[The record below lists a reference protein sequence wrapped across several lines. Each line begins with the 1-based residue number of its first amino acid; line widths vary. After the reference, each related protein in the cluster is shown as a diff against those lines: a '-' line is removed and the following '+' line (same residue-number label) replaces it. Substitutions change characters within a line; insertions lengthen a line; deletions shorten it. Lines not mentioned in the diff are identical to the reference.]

1 MPLAARATLA
11 AHFAHRARRTAHRS
25 SQVYLSRRT
34 LVTKVVGLVLA
45 LGAGL
50 PLGKEGPFV
59 HISACIVDWLIRL
72 PCFYK
77 IRRSKPLR
85 LQVTSRRRRR
95 HRRHHHHAATTTATT
110 TTTSARRC
118 SRSAPPSASPQTSAR
133 RSAAFSSRSR

>member
-1 MPLAARATLA
+1 M
-11 AHFAHRARRTAHRS
+11 
-25 SQVYLSRRT
+25 YLSRRT
-34 LVTKVVGLVLA
+34 LVTKIVGLVLA

-85 LQVTSRRRRR
+85 LQVRG
-95 HRRHHHHAATTTATT
+95 AATAAAAAATATATATT
-110 TTTSARRC
+110 TTTTTTTHRPAGNAC
-118 SRSAPPSASPQTSAR
+118 
-133 RSAAFSSRSR
+133 

>member
-1 MPLAARATLA
+1 
-11 AHFAHRARRTAHRS
+11 
-25 SQVYLSRRT
+25 VYLSRRT

-85 LQVTSRRRRR
+85 LQVRG
-95 HRRHHHHAATTTATT
+95 ADAADATTTTT
-110 TTTSARRC
+110 VTTTAITATTTSARRC